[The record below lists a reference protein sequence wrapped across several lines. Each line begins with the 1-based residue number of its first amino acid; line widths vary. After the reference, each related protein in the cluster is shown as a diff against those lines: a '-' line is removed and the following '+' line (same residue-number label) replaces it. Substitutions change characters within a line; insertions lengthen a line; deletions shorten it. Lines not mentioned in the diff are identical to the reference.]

1 MKPRYMMQ
9 RRLARLAV
17 VGLMGVSIVATAEEG
32 QLNLFNWSDYMD
44 PAIIDAFEDETG
56 IEVVQ
61 NYYNSNA
68 ELFSKLTAGGD
79 AQYDLIVPSDY
90 FVPRLIDAGLIQ
102 PLPVE
107 GEGLKG
113 HDNILEEFR
122 APRYDADGAY
132 TVPYLWGVTGV
143 IYNRETWPAP
153 EPSWGLLYD
162 PEVNPAYPFALL
174 KGDAQFTFG
183 TACAF
188 QGAGFDCVGQ
198 EPWIDAARLVIETRR
213 RDNFVGFTDA
223 TAAIEQVASGVIHAG
238 IAYNGDLAGK
248 RAEDPETYGKLGFF
262 IPEEGSQRWVDVLA
276 IPARA
281 PSPDAARAFLEYLLR
296 PEVAAQLANY
306 NFYTTPNEAALPLV
320 DDALREPP
328 VMPDDKARERL
339 HFTPSVSGEELE
351 LLQELW
357 SEARSR

>member
-1 MKPRYMMQ
+1 MSIPRYAAP
-9 RRLARLAV
+9 LAGLGLLAL
-17 VGLMGVSIVATAEEG
+17 GAAAAADEG
-32 QLNLFNWSDYMD
+32 KLKLFNWSSYMD
-44 PAIIDAFEDETG
+44 PAIIEAFEEETG
-56 IEVVQ
+56 LEVVQ
-61 NYYNSNA
+61 NYYNANA
-68 ELFSKLTAGGD
+68 ELFAKLTAGGD

-90 FVPRLIDAGLIQ
+90 FVPRLIEAGLIQ
-102 PLPVE
+102 PLAEE
-107 GEGLKG
+107 GETLEG
-113 HDNILEEFR
+113 HDHILEEFR
-122 APRYDADGAY
+122 TPRFDPGGDY
-132 TVPYLWGVTGV
+132 TVPYLWGTTGIV
-143 IYNRETWPAP
+143 YDTDTWADPA
-153 EPSWGLLYD
+153 PSWGLLYD
-162 PEVNPAYPFALL
+162 PEVNADYPFALL

-198 EPWIDAARLVIETRR
+198 APWVEAARLVIETRD
-213 RDNFVGFTDA
+213 RDNFVGFVGA

-238 IAYNGDLAGK
+238 IAYNGDLAAK
-248 RAEDPETYGKLGFF
+248 RAEDPATYGSLGFF

-281 PSPDAARAFLEYLLR
+281 PNPEAARAFIEYLLR

-320 DDALREPP
+320 DEALRQPP
-328 VMPDDKARERL
+328 VMPDTADRARL
-339 HFTPSVSGEELE
+339 HFTPSVGGDQLQ

>member
-1 MKPRYMMQ
+1 MVSKY
-9 RRLARLAV
+9 V
-17 VGLMGVSIVATAEEG
+17 VGLVGLGLMGAGVAASAQEG
-32 QLNLFNWSDYMD
+32 KLNLFNWSDYMA
-44 PAIIDAFEDETG
+44 PGIIEDFEAETG

-90 FVPRLIDAGLIQ
+90 FVPRLIDAGLVQ
-102 PLPVE
+102 SLAEE
-107 GEGLKG
+107 GESLTG
-113 HDNILEEFR
+113 HDNILDEFR
-122 APRYDADGAY
+122 QPSYDPQGDY

-143 IYNRETWPAP
+143 VYNTETFADP

-162 PEVNPAYPFALL
+162 PAVNPDYPFAML

-183 TACAF
+183 TLCAF
-188 QGAGFDCVGQ
+188 QGNGFDCIG
-198 EPWIDAARLVIETRR
+198 ETPWTQAAQAVIETRG
-213 RDNFVGFTDA
+213 RDNFVGFVDA

-238 IAYNGDLAGK
+238 IVYNGDLAAK
-248 RAEDPETYGKLGFF
+248 RAESPETYGKLGFY
-262 IPEEGSQRWVDVLA
+262 IPEEGSQRWVDVMA

-281 PSPDAARAFLEYLLR
+281 PNPDAARAFIEYLLR
-296 PEVAAQLANY
+296 PEVAARLANY
-306 NFYTTPNEAALPLV
+306 NYYTTPNEAALALV

-328 VMPDDKARERL
+328 VMPDEAARERL
-339 HFTPSVSGEELE
+339 HFTPSVSGEQLQ

>member
-1 MKPRYMMQ
+1 MTSRYVAG
-9 RRLARLAV
+9 LAGLVLMGSGLAV
-17 VGLMGVSIVATAEEG
+17 SAQEG
-32 QLNLFNWSDYMD
+32 QLNLFNWSDYMA
-44 PAIIDAFEDETG
+44 PGIIEDFESETG

-90 FVPRLIDAGLIQ
+90 FVPRLIDAGLVQ
-102 PLPVE
+102 PLAGE
-107 GEGLKG
+107 GEGLEG

-122 APRYDADGAY
+122 RPSYDPQGDY

-143 IYNRETWPAP
+143 VYNTETFADP

-162 PEVNPAYPFALL
+162 PAVNPDYPFAML

-183 TACAF
+183 TLCAF
-188 QGAGFDCVGQ
+188 QGNGFDCIG
-198 EPWIDAARLVIETRR
+198 EAPWTEAAQAVIETRD
-213 RDNFVGFTDA
+213 RDNFVGFVDA

-238 IAYNGDLAGK
+238 IVYNGDLAAK
-248 RAEDPETYGKLGFF
+248 RAESPETYGKLGFF
-262 IPEEGSQRWVDVLA
+262 IPEEGSQRWVDVMA

-281 PSPDAARAFLEYLLR
+281 PNPDAARAFIEYLLR
-296 PEVAAQLANY
+296 PDVSARLANY
-306 NFYTTPNEAALPLV
+306 NYYTTPNEAALALV
-320 DDALREPP
+320 DDTLREPP
-328 VMPDDKARERL
+328 VMPDEAARERL
-339 HFTPSVSGEELE
+339 HFTPSVSGEQLQ

>member
-1 MKPRYMMQ
+1 MPMTPR
-9 RRLARLAV
+9 RWAPLA
-17 VGLMGVSIVATAEEG
+17 GLGLLTLSVAAAAADG
-32 QLNLFNWSDYMD
+32 KLRLFNWSDYMD
-44 PAIIDAFEDETG
+44 PAIIEDFEEESG
-56 IEVVQ
+56 LEVVQ

-90 FVPRLIDAGLIQ
+90 FVPRLIDAGLVR
-102 PLPVE
+102 PLAAE
-107 GEGLKG
+107 GEALEG
-113 HDNILEEFR
+113 HDNILDEFR
-122 APRYDADGAY
+122 APSYDPEGAY
-132 TVPYLWGVTGV
+132 TVPYLWGATGIV
-143 IYNRETWPAP
+143 YNTETWPDP
-153 EPSWGLLYD
+153 VPSWGLLYD
-162 PEVNPAYPFALL
+162 PEVNGDYPFALL

-198 EPWIDAARLVIETRR
+198 EPWVAAARQVIETRG
-213 RDNFVGFTDA
+213 RDNFVGFVDA
-223 TAAIEQVASGVIHAG
+223 TAAIEQAANGVIHAG

-281 PSPDAARAFLEYLLR
+281 PNPEAAQAFIEYLLR
-296 PEVAAQLANY
+296 PEVAARLANY
-306 NFYTTPNEAALPLV
+306 NFYTTPNEAALSLV
-320 DDALREPP
+320 NDALREPP
-328 VMPDDKARERL
+328 VMPDAAARERL
-339 HFTPSVSGEELE
+339 HFTPSVSGEQLE

-357 SEARSR
+357 NEARSR

>member
-1 MKPRYMMQ
+1 MLMRQ
-9 RRLARLAV
+9 WARLA
-17 VGLMGVSIVATAEEG
+17 GLGLVAVSLAATAEEG
-32 QLNLFNWSDYMD
+32 KLRLFNWSDYMD
-44 PAIIDAFEDETG
+44 PAIIDAFETETG

-102 PLPVE
+102 PLAAE
-107 GEGLKG
+107 GEGLEG
-113 HDNILEEFR
+113 HDNILAEFR
-122 APRYDADGAY
+122 APSYDPEGDY

-143 IYNRETWPAP
+143 VYNRETWPAP

-162 PEVNPAYPFALL
+162 PEVNADYPFALL

-183 TACAF
+183 TLCAF
-188 QGAGFDCVGQ
+188 QGQGFDCVG
-198 EPWIDAARLVIETRR
+198 ETPWVEAARGVIETRK
-213 RDNFVGFTDA
+213 RDNFVGFVDA
-223 TAAIEQVASGVIHAG
+223 TAAIEQVANGVIHAG

-281 PSPDAARAFLEYLLR
+281 PNPAAARAFIEYLLR
-296 PEVAAQLANY
+296 PEVAARLADY

-320 DDALREPP
+320 NDALREPP
-328 VMPDDKARERL
+328 VMPDAAARERL

>member
-1 MKPRYMMQ
+1 MLSKY
-9 RRLARLAV
+9 V
-17 VGLMGVSIVATAEEG
+17 VGLVGLGLMGAGVAASAQEG
-32 QLNLFNWSDYMD
+32 KLKLFNWSDYMA
-44 PAIIDAFEDETG
+44 PGIIEDFEAETG

-90 FVPRLIDAGLIQ
+90 FVPRLIDAGLVQ
-102 PLPVE
+102 PLTE
-107 GEGLKG
+107 GGEDMEG

-122 APRYDADGAY
+122 QPSYDPQGDY

-143 IYNRETWPAP
+143 VYNTETFADP

-162 PEVNPAYPFALL
+162 PAVNPDYPFAML

-183 TACAF
+183 TLCAF
-188 QGAGFDCVGQ
+188 QGNGFDCIG
-198 EPWIDAARLVIETRR
+198 EAPWTEAAQAVIETRD
-213 RDNFVGFTDA
+213 RDNFVGFVDA

-238 IAYNGDLAGK
+238 IVYNGDLAAK
-248 RAEDPETYGKLGFF
+248 RAESPETYGKLGFF
-262 IPEEGSQRWVDVLA
+262 IPEEGSQRWVDVMA

-281 PSPDAARAFLEYLLR
+281 PNPEAARAFIEYLLR

-306 NFYTTPNEAALPLV
+306 NYYTTPNEAALTLV

-328 VMPDDKARERL
+328 VMPDEAARERL
-339 HFTPSVSGEELE
+339 HFTPSVSGDQLQ